1 MKDML
6 YVFLVLLGLILCT
19 ANVYSMHNFRLSR
32 NKMLWL
38 FAVATLVC
46 MAVNIGIMMLCGRAV
61 FLKAKFVTAAIP
73 YFIIFLI
80 ISKDSVS
87 RVFFNFWLWVNI
99 YVGIATV
106 SNLINDLTLR
116 NNLFV
121 AGMVVSLLFVFFV
134 VYNKYL
140 RTYHRRILETLR
152 VNWWVFSMIPLG
164 FEVLLLMTNRLVPVP
179 DGYARNYPMLAVIF
193 LLMGLIYGLVIY
205 TFHMAHA
212 VTESELTKAI
222 QSQQLDAAKTQI
234 EFLRE
239 GQMRTAIYRHD
250 MRHNLAAIDA
260 LLSTGNV
267 QKTRDYINQV
277 QSGIEALTLRHF
289 CENNLVNLLCS
300 FFSDKA
306 ERAGI
311 RLTVDTVLP
320 EALHISDM
328 ELCAIVSNGLE
339 NAFRAV
345 GELENDRR
353 WIELHSSIRQD
364 KLLIEIRNPYAG
376 QVSYE
381 DEMPVSDREGHGHGC
396 RSIRSIAQQHRGVCL
411 FEAEDGVF
419 VLRVVLPMNSDRH

>member
-87 RVFFNFWLWVNI
+87 RAFFNFWLWVNI

-193 LLMGLIYGLVIY
+193 LLMGLIYGLLIY

-239 GQMRTAIYRHD
+239 AQMRTAIYRHD

-260 LLSTGNV
+260 LLSAGNV

-300 FFSDKA
+300 SFSDKA

-345 GELENDRR
+345 EELENDRR

-381 DEMPVSDREGHGHGC
+381 DEMPVSNREGHGHGC

>member
-38 FAVATLVC
+38 FAVATLAC

-99 YVGIATV
+99 YVGIVTV

-116 NNLFV
+116 NDLFV
-121 AGMVVSLLFVFFV
+121 AGMVVSLMFGFFV

-193 LLMGLIYGLVIY
+193 LLMGLIYGLLIY

-212 VTESELTKAI
+212 VTESELTKVI

-234 EFLRE
+234 EFLRAA
-239 GQMRTAIYRHD
+239 QMRTAIYRHD

-320 EALHISDM
+320 EALDISDM

-345 GELENDRR
+345 GELENDRK

-381 DEMPVSDREGHGHGC
+381 DGMPVSDREGHGHGC

>member
-277 QSGIEALTLRHF
+277 QSGIDALTLRHF

>member
-1 MKDML
+1 
-6 YVFLVLLGLILCT
+6 
-19 ANVYSMHNFRLSR
+19 
-32 NKMLWL
+32 
-38 FAVATLVC
+38 
-46 MAVNIGIMMLCGRAV
+46 
-61 FLKAKFVTAAIP
+61 
-73 YFIIFLI
+73 
-80 ISKDSVS
+80 
-87 RVFFNFWLWVNI
+87 
-99 YVGIATV
+99 
-106 SNLINDLTLR
+106 
-116 NNLFV
+116 
-121 AGMVVSLLFVFFV
+121 
-134 VYNKYL
+134 
-140 RTYHRRILETLR
+140 
-152 VNWWVFSMIPLG
+152 
-164 FEVLLLMTNRLVPVP
+164 
-179 DGYARNYPMLAVIF
+179 
-193 LLMGLIYGLVIY
+193 
-205 TFHMAHA
+205 
-212 VTESELTKAI
+212 
-222 QSQQLDAAKTQI
+222 
-234 EFLRE
+234 
-239 GQMRTAIYRHD
+239 

-260 LLSTGNV
+260 LLSAGNV

-300 FFSDKA
+300 SFSDKA

-381 DEMPVSDREGHGHGC
+381 DEMPVSNREGHGNGC

>member
-1 MKDML
+1 MQQL
-6 YVFLVLLGLILCT
+6 ISVLPLLIALILCV
-19 ANVYSMHNFRLSR
+19 ANVYAMNSYRLSIR
-32 NKMLWL
+32 HPFLL
-38 FAVATLVC
+38 FSAVSLLCFGVNAWIILSRGPAFFRSVMIWTI
-46 MAVNIGIMMLCGRAV
+46 AV
-61 FLKAKFVTAAIP
+61 P
-73 YFIIFLI
+73 YFLLFLLI
-80 ISKDSVS
+80 TRDKLSQT
-87 RVFFNFWLWVNI
+87 FFNFWLWVNI

-116 NNLFV
+116 NDLFV

-164 FEVLLLMTNRLVPVP
+164 FEVLIVMTNQIIPVP

-193 LLMGLIYGLVIY
+193 LLMGLIYGLLIY

-239 GQMRTAIYRHD
+239 AQMRTAIYRHD

-260 LLSTGNV
+260 LLSAGNV

-300 FFSDKA
+300 SFSDKA

-381 DEMPVSDREGHGHGC
+381 DGMPVSNREGHGHGC

>member
-46 MAVNIGIMMLCGRAV
+46 MAVNIGIMMLCGQAA
-61 FLKAKFVTAAIP
+61 FLKAKFVTTAIP

-80 ISKDSVS
+80 ISKDGVS

-99 YVGIATV
+99 YVGIVTV

-116 NNLFV
+116 NDLFV

-140 RTYHRRILETLR
+140 RTYHRRILEMLR

-193 LLMGLIYGLVIY
+193 LLMGLIYGLLIY

-212 VTESELTKAI
+212 VTESELTKVI

-239 GQMRTAIYRHD
+239 AQMRTAIYRHD

-260 LLSTGNV
+260 LLSAGNV

-300 FFSDKA
+300 SFSDKA

-381 DEMPVSDREGHGHGC
+381 DEMPVSNREGHGHGC

>member
-6 YVFLVLLGLILCT
+6 YVFLVLLALILCT
-19 ANVYSMHNFRLSR
+19 ANIYSMHNFGFPA
-32 NKMLWL
+32 KTM
-38 FAVATLVC
+38 FCIFGAMTLIC
-46 MAVNIGIMMLCGRAV
+46 MAVNIGILAIYGRTVFNQVNIATLAV
-61 FLKAKFVTAAIP
+61 P
-73 YFIIFLI
+73 YFIVFLI
-80 ISKDSVS
+80 LSKDRISQ
-87 RVFFNFWLWVNI
+87 VFFNFWLWVNF
-99 YVGIATV
+99 YAGIITFV
-106 SNLINDLTLR
+106 NLINDLTFR
-116 NNLFV
+116 KDLFV
-121 AGMVVSLLFVFFV
+121 DVSVIICLFLFFV

-140 RTYHRRILETLR
+140 RTYHRRLLETLR

-164 FEVLLLMTNRLVPVP
+164 FEVLIVMINQIIPVP

-193 LLMGLIYGLVIY
+193 LLMGLIYGLLIY

-239 GQMRTAIYRHD
+239 AQTRTAIYRHD

-260 LLSTGNV
+260 LLSAGNV

-300 FFSDKA
+300 SFSDKA